1 MARFLL
7 GTEETR
13 SSCDLSNYMIDRGR
27 KVPRLHATFLLLLA
41 LLVAPLGGAHAA
53 QIFFGFS
60 LEFSSGPLGGKS
72 FAGTLSVDG
81 DGCAGPCNGTFTPD
95 PVSLSPKLRSFDVTV
110 GGTAFAMIDDDDYP
124 QFPKVGITDDVVTLV
139 DFFSRPDFP
148 RLGIDYVDS
157 DNDVGFT
164 PCAGA
169 EGCEM
174 SSGTFVPGK
183 RLAAPEPGTLALL
196 GLGLAGLAASRRR
209 KR

>member
-1 MARFLL
+1 MAHFLL
-7 GTEETR
+7 STEETR

-41 LLVAPLGGAHAA
+41 LLVAPLGGAQAA

-60 LEFSSGPLGGKS
+60 LEISSGPLAGNS

-81 DGCAGPCNGTFTPD
+81 DDCAGPCNGTFTPD
-95 PVSLSPKLRSFDVTV
+95 SPGPKLRSFDVTV
-110 GGTAFAMIDDDDYP
+110 GGTAFAMSNDAD
-124 QFPKVGITDDVVTLV
+124 FPEFPEVGITDDVVTLV

-148 RLGIDYVDS
+148 RLGIDYVIDS
-157 DNDVGFT
+157 DNRVRFT
-164 PCAGA
+164 PCEGA